1 MQINHSGRWL
11 GKTEDVHA
19 LTDITGF
26 GLAGHLVEMAQGAGV
41 TLRIHSDSVPIIE
54 LAEQLALEGLFPGG
68 AYRNMESYTDQLSF
82 NENWDLDRQLL
93 FTDPQTNGGLLI
105 AAGPGVTETV
115 LARLHEDGFPE
126 ATVIGEVEERNSG
139 NREVEFI

>member
-1 MQINHSGRWL
+1 
-11 GKTEDVHA
+11 
-19 LTDITGF
+19 
-26 GLAGHLVEMAQGAGV
+26 
-41 TLRIHSDSVPIIE
+41 
-54 LAEQLALEGLFPGG
+54 LALEGLFPGG